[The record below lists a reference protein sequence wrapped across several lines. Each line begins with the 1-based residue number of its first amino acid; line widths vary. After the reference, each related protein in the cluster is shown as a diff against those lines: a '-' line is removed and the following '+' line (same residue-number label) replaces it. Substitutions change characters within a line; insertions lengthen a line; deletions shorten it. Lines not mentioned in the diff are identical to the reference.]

1 MILGTSLYAREA
13 GDRTSRSP
21 DPFPWPRTGW
31 EAVFLELSLS
41 PPRPRGLSD
50 ALGPQGV
57 RSGSVS
63 ELNAPEVKTRFLP
76 DAWGA
81 HARRFG

>member
-31 EAVFLELSLS
+31 EAVFLELSPS
-41 PPRPRGLSD
+41 PP
-50 ALGPQGV
+50 
-57 RSGSVS
+57 
-63 ELNAPEVKTRFLP
+63 APEDFLMLL
-76 DAWGA
+76 G
-81 HARRFG
+81 HRV